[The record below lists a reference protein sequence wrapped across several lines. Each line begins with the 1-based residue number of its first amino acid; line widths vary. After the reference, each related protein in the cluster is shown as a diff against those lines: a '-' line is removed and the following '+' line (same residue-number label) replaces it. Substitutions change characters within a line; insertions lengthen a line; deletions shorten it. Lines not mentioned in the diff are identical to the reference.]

1 MFVASPDVAI
11 KSIEGAVM
19 KKILLGFRVWLLC
32 ALIGNSPSAGAA
44 ESPPAGEGA
53 QAARAPAFVTVPI
66 AYGGSALSDHIV
78 MGNQVFET
86 SVAGLRSYLDSIQ
99 STDPR
104 LYVQLNPDL
113 QGLEARRTGARMVLL
128 AGLGVGVASAAY
140 AFLGQKDCHAPLVT
154 DPAFAAD
161 SAAWGACNDDNMH
174 KATTF
179 TLVGLGAVIAGAAGW
194 FALTPGRSEYF
205 DFVNKH
211 NRLSPQPLQF
221 QIGYDG
227 ARRLATGGAELTF

>member
-1 MFVASPDVAI
+1 
-11 KSIEGAVM
+11 M
-19 KKILLGFRVWLLC
+19 KNILVGLRVCLLS
-32 ALIGNSPSAGAA
+32 ALIGSVARAA
-44 ESPPAGEGA
+44 ESPPAGEV
-53 QAARAPAFVTVPI
+53 RPVAPAATFVTAPLV
-66 AYGGSALSDHIV
+66 YGGSTLSDHIV
-78 MGNQVFET
+78 VGNQLFET

-99 STDPR
+99 SSEPQ

-113 QGLEARRTGARMVLL
+113 HRLEARQTGARVVFL
-128 AGLGVGVASAAY
+128 AGLGVGAASAAY

-161 SAAWGACNDDNMH
+161 SAAWGACNDDNTR

-179 TLVGLGAVIAGAAGW
+179 TLLGLGALVAGAAGW
-194 FALTPGRSEYF
+194 LALTPGRSDYF

-227 ARRLATGGAELTF
+227 ARRLATGGAGLTF